1 MKTVAVNVMKQDYV
15 VKDIGLAKQGAE
27 RIEWA
32 RRHMPV
38 LGLIKEEFAKT
49 KPLKGVN
56 VIACLHVTVETANLI
71 DTMLAGGA
79 NIALTASNPLS
90 TQDDV
95 AAALAKKG
103 VKVYAIRGEGPEMY
117 YENIEKALKI
127 KPNVTLDDGADVIAT
142 VHSKHK
148 EYLKGIYGGCEETT
162 TGVIRLRAMAKDRAL
177 KYPVVAVNDAET
189 KMMFDNR
196 YGTGQSTLHGIINCT
211 NVLLAGKN
219 FVVVGYGWCGR
230 GVAARAKG
238 MGSEVI
244 VVEVNPRKVLE
255 AAMDGFRVMD
265 MTQAAEVGDIFVT
278 VTGDTSVIR
287 KEHFAKMKDQAIVC
301 NSGHFNVELDLD
313 DLKKMA
319 KGITTIKADVDEYVL
334 KNGHR
339 IYVLAEGRLVNL
351 ACAFGHPPEVMDM
364 SFANQALSVKFIV
377 ENHKKLKNEV
387 YKVPEE
393 IDTRVASMKL
403 KAMGISLERL
413 TKEQEKY
420 LSSWSEGT

>member
-1 MKTVAVNVMKQDYV
+1 MKDYV
-15 VKDIGLAKQGAE
+15 VKDIGLAKQGQE

-38 LGLIKEEFAKT
+38 LDYIKTQFKKN

-56 VIACLHVTVETANLI
+56 IIACLHVTVETANLI
-71 DTMLAGGA
+71 DTLLAGGA
-79 NIALTASNPLS
+79 NVALTASNPLS

-103 VKVYAIRGEGPEMY
+103 VKVYAIRGEDEKQY
-117 YENIEKALKI
+117 YQNIESALKI

-148 EYLKGIYGGCEETT
+148 EYLKNIWGGCEETT
-162 TGVIRLRAMAKDRAL
+162 TGVIRLRAMAADGAL

-196 YGTGQSTLHGIINCT
+196 YGTGQSTLHGIINAT

-219 FVVVGYGWCGR
+219 LVVVGYGWCGR
-230 GVAARAKG
+230 GVAMRARG
-238 MGSEVI
+238 MGSNVI
-244 VVEVNPRKVLE
+244 VVEVNPRKALE
-255 AAMDGFRVMD
+255 AVMDGFRVMD
-265 MTQAAEVGDIFVT
+265 MTEAAKVGDIFVT
-278 VTGDTSVIR
+278 VTGDIAVIR
-287 KEHFAKMKDQAIVC
+287 KEHFKLMKDQAIVC
-301 NSGHFNVELDLD
+301 NSGHFNVELALGDLAK
-313 DLKKMA
+313 LSKKA
-319 KGITTIKADVDEYVL
+319 ERVKADVDEYKL
-334 KNGHR
+334 ANGHR
-339 IYVLAEGRLVNL
+339 IYVLGEGRLVNL

-364 SFANQALSVKFIV
+364 SFANQALSVKYIV
-377 ENHKKLKNEV
+377 ETHKKLKKEV

-393 IDTRVASMKL
+393 IDNSVARMKL
-403 KAMGISLERL
+403 ETMGVKIEHL

-420 LSSWSEGT
+420 LSSWNVGT